1 MDRKDKSTKRA
12 EKLKDSGNNGSNSTK
27 GTKGKKW
34 VFLRLLKYSLPY
46 IHLLILATII
56 VIALTYLSLMP
67 PQIVRKAIN
76 SYIIT
81 EELQTAERLAG
92 ISKQGLL
99 FLMVSGGIF
108 LFEYLSILVTT
119 YIGGRVVYDIRNQLY
134 DHVMRLP
141 MSFFDRHPS
150 GQITT
155 RLTSDTQNI
164 QEFFTS
170 VITSIV
176 NDVFLLAG
184 VIIMMWSISS
194 RLFLDIVYIFPIIV
208 IAMVVFRYFDIKAY
222 RAVRAGVAK
231 INAYIAENLA
241 GMPVTK
247 LFNAED
253 FKRREFDSIN
263 RELLKSRMNQ
273 LYVFGIFRPLINFLY
288 YLTMSLII
296 WFGSKYILGKVL
308 NFGDLYAFVS
318 YIDTFMRPIEDLSE
332 KYDIIQNTTASAEK
346 IFALFDE
353 EPEIENNEGGK
364 VEIEQG
370 VIEFRDVWFSYD
382 NKRWILK
389 GINIKF
395 QPGELI
401 AIVGETGAGKT
412 TIMNLINGMY
422 RAQKGTILIDDVP
435 LEEYDLQMLRKQVSA
450 VPQDVVLFSGTLLD
464 NIRLFHDE
472 ISEEE
477 VIKALEK
484 VRALEIIERLPEGIH
499 TKIVERGKG
508 ISAGE
513 RQLIALARSVLFGAK
528 VFILDEATSNIDVET
543 ENKIQ
548 QAVRELSRENTVI
561 MIAHRLATVIEAD
574 RIIVV
579 DDGIIPEEG
588 RHFELLKKRG
598 AYYKLY
604 EIQFAKEGITA

>member
-1 MDRKDKSTKRA
+1 MLRGVGFVKNEENIKK
-12 EKLKDSGNNGSNSTK
+12 E
-27 GTKGKKW
+27 GKKKAG
-34 VFLRLLKYSLPY
+34 VFFRLLKYALPY
-46 IHLLILATII
+46 WHLLALAI
-56 VIALTYLSLMP
+56 VVVLVLTYLALLP

-76 SYIIT
+76 TYILS
-81 EELQTAERLAG
+81 ESLQTAEKLSG
-92 ISKQGLL
+92 ISKQSLL
-99 FLMVSGGIF
+99 FLIVSGGIF

-119 YIGGRVVYDIRNQLY
+119 YIGGRVVYDLRRQLY
-134 DHVMRLP
+134 DHVLKLP

-155 RLTSDTQNI
+155 RITSDTQNV

-184 VIIMMWSISS
+184 VIIMMWRISS
-194 RLFLDIVYIFPIIV
+194 RLFLDIIYIFPVIIV
-208 IAMVVFRYFDIKAY
+208 AMIVFRYFDIRAY
-222 RAVRAGVAK
+222 RAVRSNIAR

-241 GMPVTK
+241 GMPVIK

-253 FKRREFDSIN
+253 YKRKEFDQIN
-263 RELLKSRMNQ
+263 RELYKARMNQ

-288 YLTMSLII
+288 YLTLSLII

-332 KYDIIQNTTASAEK
+332 KYDIIQNTIASGEK
-346 IFALFDE
+346 IFALLDE
-353 EPEIENNEGGK
+353 PQEEQGNSNGKKSIEK
-364 VEIEQG
+364 G
-370 VIEFRDVWFSYD
+370 VIEFKDVWFSYD
-382 NKRWILK
+382 NKRWVLQ
-389 GINIKF
+389 GVNLSF
-395 QPGELI
+395 SPGELV

-422 RAQKGTILIDDVP
+422 RPQKGVILIDNVP
-435 LEEYDLQMLRKQVSA
+435 LEEYDIHALRKEVSA

-472 ISEEE
+472 IPEEE
-477 VIKALEK
+477 VYKALEK
-484 VRALEIIERLPEGIH
+484 VEALEIIQRLPKGIY
-499 TKIVERGKG
+499 TEIVERGKG

-528 VFILDEATSNIDVET
+528 IFILDEATSNIDVET
-543 ENKIQ
+543 EHKIQ
-548 QAVRELSRENTVI
+548 KAVRELSKENTVI
-561 MIAHRLATVIEAD
+561 MIAHRLSTVVNAD

-579 DDGIIPEEG
+579 ADGKIAEEG
-588 RHFELLKKRG
+588 KHFELLKKKG

-604 EIQFAKEGITA
+604 EIQFAKEETA

>member
-1 MDRKDKSTKRA
+1 MKNEDNMKK
-12 EKLKDSGNNGSNSTK
+12 E
-27 GTKGKKW
+27 GKKKKAG
-34 VFLRLLKYSLPY
+34 VFFRLLKYALPY
-46 IHLLILATII
+46 WHLLALAI
-56 VIALTYLSLMP
+56 VVVLVLTYLALLP

-76 SYIIT
+76 TYILS
-81 EELQTAERLAG
+81 ESLQTAEKLSG
-92 ISKQGLL
+92 ISKQSLL
-99 FLMVSGGIF
+99 FLIVSGGIF

-119 YIGGRVVYDIRNQLY
+119 YIGGRVVYDLRRQLY
-134 DHVMRLP
+134 DHVLKLP

-155 RLTSDTQNI
+155 RITSDTQNV

-184 VIIMMWSISS
+184 VIIMMWRISS
-194 RLFLDIVYIFPIIV
+194 RLFLDIIYIFPVIIL
-208 IAMVVFRYFDIKAY
+208 AMVVFRFFDIRAY
-222 RAVRAGVAK
+222 RAVRTNIAR

-241 GMPVTK
+241 GMPVIK

-253 FKRREFDSIN
+253 FKRKEFDQIN
-263 RELLKSRMNQ
+263 RELYKARMNQ

-288 YLTMSLII
+288 YLTLSLII

-332 KYDIIQNTTASAEK
+332 KYDIIQNTIASGEK
-346 IFALFDE
+346 IFALLDE
-353 EPEIENNEGGK
+353 PQE
-364 VEIEQG
+364 EQG
-370 VIEFRDVWFSYD
+370 NSNGKKTIEKGTIEFKDVWFSYD
-382 NKRWILK
+382 NKRWVLQ
-389 GINIKF
+389 GVSLSF
-395 QPGELI
+395 FPGQLV

-422 RAQKGTILIDDVP
+422 RPQKGVILIDNMP
-435 LEEYDLQMLRKQVSA
+435 LEEYDIHALRKEVSA

-472 ISEEE
+472 IPEEE
-477 VIKALEK
+477 VYKALEK
-484 VRALEIIERLPEGIH
+484 VEALEIIQRLPKGIY
-499 TKIVERGKG
+499 TEIVERGKG

-528 VFILDEATSNIDVET
+528 IFILDEATSNIDVET
-543 ENKIQ
+543 EHRIQ
-548 QAVRELSRENTVI
+548 KAVRELSKENTVI
-561 MIAHRLATVIEAD
+561 MIAHRLSTVVNAD

-579 DDGIIPEEG
+579 ADGKIAEEG
-588 RHFELLKKRG
+588 KHFELLKKKG

-604 EIQFAKEGITA
+604 EIQFAKEETA

>member
-1 MDRKDKSTKRA
+1 VKNEDNMKK
-12 EKLKDSGNNGSNSTK
+12 E
-27 GTKGKKW
+27 GKKKKAG
-34 VFLRLLKYSLPY
+34 VFFRLLKYALPY
-46 IHLLILATII
+46 WHLLALAI
-56 VIALTYLSLMP
+56 VVVLVLTYLALLP

-76 SYIIT
+76 TYILS
-81 EELQTAERLAG
+81 ESLQTAEKLSG
-92 ISKQGLL
+92 ISKQSLL
-99 FLMVSGGIF
+99 FLIVSGGIF

-119 YIGGRVVYDIRNQLY
+119 YIGGRVVYDLRRQLY
-134 DHVMRLP
+134 DHVLKLP

-155 RLTSDTQNI
+155 RITSDTQNV

-184 VIIMMWSISS
+184 VIIMMWRISS
-194 RLFLDIVYIFPIIV
+194 RLFLDIIYIFPVIIL
-208 IAMVVFRYFDIKAY
+208 AMVVFRFFDIRAY
-222 RAVRAGVAK
+222 RAVRTNIAR

-241 GMPVTK
+241 GMPVIK

-253 FKRREFDSIN
+253 FKRKEFDQIN
-263 RELLKSRMNQ
+263 RELYKARMNQ

-288 YLTMSLII
+288 YLTLSLII

-332 KYDIIQNTTASAEK
+332 KYDIIQNTIASGEK
-346 IFALFDE
+346 IFALLDE
-353 EPEIENNEGGK
+353 PQE
-364 VEIEQG
+364 EQG
-370 VIEFRDVWFSYD
+370 NSNGKKTIEKGTIEFKDVWFSYD
-382 NKRWILK
+382 NKRWVLQ
-389 GINIKF
+389 GVSLSF
-395 QPGELI
+395 FPGQLV

-422 RAQKGTILIDDVP
+422 RPQKGVILIDNMP
-435 LEEYDLQMLRKQVSA
+435 LEEYDIHALRKEVSA

-472 ISEEE
+472 IPEEE
-477 VIKALEK
+477 VYKALEK
-484 VRALEIIERLPEGIH
+484 VEALEIIQRLPKGIY
-499 TKIVERGKG
+499 TEIVERGKG

-528 VFILDEATSNIDVET
+528 IFILDEATSNIDVET
-543 ENKIQ
+543 EHRIQ
-548 QAVRELSRENTVI
+548 KAVRELSKENTVI
-561 MIAHRLATVIEAD
+561 MIAHRLSTVVNAD

-579 DDGIIPEEG
+579 ADGKIAEEG
-588 RHFELLKKRG
+588 KHFELLKKKG

-604 EIQFAKEGITA
+604 EIQFAKEETA

>member
-1 MDRKDKSTKRA
+1 MLQGVGSVKS
-12 EKLKDSGNNGSNSTK
+12 EDSIQK
-27 GTKGKKW
+27 EGKKRKTS
-34 VFLRLLKYSLPY
+34 VFFRLLQYALPY
-46 IHLLILATII
+46 WHLLVLAI
-56 VIALTYLSLMP
+56 VIVIVLTYLALLP

-76 SYIIT
+76 TYILS
-81 EELQTAERLAG
+81 ESLQTAEKLSG
-92 ISKQGLL
+92 ISKQSLL
-99 FLMVSGGIF
+99 FLIVSGGIF

-119 YIGGRVVYDIRNQLY
+119 YIGGRVVYDLRRQLY
-134 DHVMRLP
+134 DHVLKLP

-155 RLTSDTQNI
+155 RITSDTQNV

-176 NDVFLLAG
+176 NDVFLLTG
-184 VIIMMWSISS
+184 VIIMMWRISS
-194 RLFLDIVYIFPIIV
+194 RLFLDIIHIFPVIIV
-208 IAMVVFRYFDIKAY
+208 AMVVFRYFDIRAY
-222 RAVRAGVAK
+222 RAVRSNIAR

-241 GMPVTK
+241 GMPVIK
-247 LFNAED
+247 LFNAENY
-253 FKRREFDSIN
+253 KRKEFDKIN
-263 RELLKSRMNQ
+263 RELYRARMNQ

-288 YLTMSLII
+288 YLTLSLII

-332 KYDIIQNTTASAEK
+332 KYDIIQNTIASGEK
-346 IFALFDE
+346 IFALLDE
-353 EPEIENNEGGK
+353 PQE
-364 VEIEQG
+364 EQG
-370 VIEFRDVWFSYD
+370 NSNGKKTIEKGTIEFKDVWFSYD
-382 NKRWILK
+382 NKRWVLQ
-389 GINIKF
+389 GVNLSF
-395 QPGELI
+395 SPGELV

-422 RAQKGTILIDDVP
+422 RPQKGVILIDNVP
-435 LEEYDLQMLRKQVSA
+435 LEEYDIHALRKEVSA

-472 ISEEE
+472 IPEEE
-477 VIKALEK
+477 VYKALQK
-484 VRALEIIERLPEGIH
+484 VEALEIIQRLPKGIY
-499 TKIVERGKG
+499 TEIVERGKG

-528 VFILDEATSNIDVET
+528 IFILDEATSNIDVET
-543 ENKIQ
+543 EHRIQ
-548 QAVRELSRENTVI
+548 KAVRELSKENTVI
-561 MIAHRLATVIEAD
+561 MIAHRLSTVVNAD

-579 DDGIIPEEG
+579 VDGKIAEEG
-588 RHFELLKKRG
+588 KHFELLKKKG

-604 EIQFAKEGITA
+604 EIQFAKEETA

>member
-1 MDRKDKSTKRA
+1 MTLEANIEQKETRKNKHKNKSI
-12 EKLKDSGNNGSNSTK
+12 
-27 GTKGKKW
+27 
-34 VFLRLLKYSLPY
+34 FLRMLRYAFPY
-46 IHLLILATII
+46 IHLLILAI
-56 VIALTYLSLMP
+56 VIVLTLTYLTLLP

-76 SYIIT
+76 SYILSET
-81 EELQTAERLAG
+81 LSTSERLSG
-92 ISKQGLL
+92 IAKQGMMFLL
-99 FLMVSGGIF
+99 VSSGIF

-119 YIGGRVVYDIRNQLY
+119 YIGGRVVYDIRRQLY
-134 DHVMRLP
+134 DHVLRLP

-155 RLTSDTQNI
+155 RITSDTQNI

-184 VIIMMWSISS
+184 VIFMMWLISS
-194 RLFLDIVYIFPIIV
+194 RLFLDIIYVFPLII
-208 IAMVVFRYFDIKAY
+208 IAMTVFRYFDIRAY
-222 RAVRAGVAK
+222 RAVRNGIAK
-231 INAYIAENLA
+231 VNAYIAENLA

-253 FKRREFDSIN
+253 FKREEFDKIN
-263 RELLKSRMNQ
+263 RELFKSRMNQ

-296 WFGSKYILGKVL
+296 WFGSKYILGKIL
-308 NFGDLYAFVS
+308 NFGDLFAFVS

-346 IFALFDE
+346 IFALLDE
-353 EPEIENNEGGK
+353 KTEEETKGGK
-364 VEIEQG
+364 SEIAHG
-370 VIEFRDVWFSYD
+370 KIEFKNLWFTYD

-389 GINIKF
+389 DINVEF
-395 QPGELI
+395 HPGELV

-422 RAQKGTILIDDVP
+422 RPQKGVITIDDVP
-435 LEEYDLQMLRKQVSA
+435 LEEYDLQMLRKHVSA

-464 NIRLFHDE
+464 NIRLFHEE

-477 VIKALEK
+477 VYRALEK
-484 VRALEIIERLPEGIH
+484 VRALDIIQRLPNGIH

-528 VFILDEATSNIDVET
+528 IFILDEATSNIDVET
-543 ENKIQ
+543 EHRIQ
-548 QAVRELSRENTVI
+548 QAVRELAKDNTVI
-561 MIAHRLATVIEAD
+561 MIAHRLSTVVEAD

-579 DDGIIPEEG
+579 ADGQIAEQG
-588 RHFELLKKRG
+588 RHVELLRRKG

-604 EIQFAKEGITA
+604 EIQFAKEGMAS

>member
-1 MDRKDKSTKRA
+1 MKNEENIKK
-12 EKLKDSGNNGSNSTK
+12 E
-27 GTKGKKW
+27 GKKKAG
-34 VFLRLLKYSLPY
+34 VFFRLLKYALPY
-46 IHLLILATII
+46 WHLLALAI
-56 VIALTYLSLMP
+56 VVVLVLTYLALLP

-76 SYIIT
+76 TYILS
-81 EELQTAERLAG
+81 ESLQTAEKLSG
-92 ISKQGLL
+92 ISKQSLL
-99 FLMVSGGIF
+99 FLIVSGGIF

-119 YIGGRVVYDIRNQLY
+119 YIGGRVVYDLRRQLY
-134 DHVMRLP
+134 DHVLKLP

-155 RLTSDTQNI
+155 RITSDTQNV

-184 VIIMMWSISS
+184 VIIMMWRISS
-194 RLFLDIVYIFPIIV
+194 RLFLDIIYIFPVIIV
-208 IAMVVFRYFDIKAY
+208 AMIVFRYFDIRAY
-222 RAVRAGVAK
+222 RAVRSNIAR

-241 GMPVTK
+241 GMPVIK

-253 FKRREFDSIN
+253 YKRKEFDQIN
-263 RELLKSRMNQ
+263 RELYKARMNQ

-288 YLTMSLII
+288 YLTLSLII

-332 KYDIIQNTTASAEK
+332 KYDIIQNTIASGEK
-346 IFALFDE
+346 IFALLDE
-353 EPEIENNEGGK
+353 PQEEQGNSNGKKSIEK
-364 VEIEQG
+364 G
-370 VIEFRDVWFSYD
+370 VIEFKDVWFSYD
-382 NKRWILK
+382 NKRWVLQ
-389 GINIKF
+389 GVNLSF
-395 QPGELI
+395 SPGELV

-422 RAQKGTILIDDVP
+422 RPQKGVILIDNVP
-435 LEEYDLQMLRKQVSA
+435 LEEYDIHALRKEVSA

-472 ISEEE
+472 IPEEE
-477 VIKALEK
+477 VYKALEK
-484 VRALEIIERLPEGIH
+484 VEALEIIQRLPKGIY
-499 TKIVERGKG
+499 TEIVERGKG

-528 VFILDEATSNIDVET
+528 IFILDEATSNIDVET
-543 ENKIQ
+543 EHKIQ
-548 QAVRELSRENTVI
+548 KAVRELSKENTVI
-561 MIAHRLATVIEAD
+561 MIAHRLSTVVNAD

-579 DDGIIPEEG
+579 ADGKIAEEG
-588 RHFELLKKRG
+588 KHFELLKKKG

-604 EIQFAKEGITA
+604 EIQFAKEETA

>member
-1 MDRKDKSTKRA
+1 LKNSEEKKRDIEVQKKKKS
-12 EKLKDSGNNGSNSTK
+12 
-27 GTKGKKW
+27 

-46 IHLLILATII
+46 AHLLVLAI
-56 VIALTYLSLMP
+56 VIVLVLTYLSLMP
-67 PQIVRKAIN
+67 PQIVRTAIN
-76 SYIIT
+76 KYILS
-81 EELQTAERLAG
+81 EDLQAGERLSG
-92 ISKQGLL
+92 ISRQSLW
-99 FLMVSGGIF
+99 FLIVSGGIF

-119 YIGGRVVYDIRNQLY
+119 YIGGRVVYDVRRQLY
-134 DHVMRLP
+134 DHVLKLP

-155 RLTSDTQNI
+155 RITSDTQNV

-184 VIIMMWSISS
+184 VIIMMWNISS
-194 RLFLDIVYIFPIIV
+194 RLFLDIIYIFPTIV
-208 IAMVVFRYFDIKAY
+208 VAMIVFRYFDIRAY
-222 RAVRAGVAK
+222 RAVRTGISK

-253 FKRREFDSIN
+253 FKRKEFDQIN
-263 RELLKSRMNQ
+263 KELFKARMNQ

-288 YLTMSLII
+288 YLTLSLII
-296 WFGSKYILGKVL
+296 WFGSKYILGKIL
-308 NFGDLYAFVS
+308 NFGDLYAFVF

-332 KYDIIQNTTASAEK
+332 KYDIIQNTIASGEK

-353 EPEIENNEGGK
+353 PQE
-364 VEIEQG
+364 EQG
-370 VIEFRDVWFSYD
+370 NEDGEGLVKHGFIEFKDVWFSYD
-382 NKRWILK
+382 NKRWILQNVNLNFK
-389 GINIKF
+389 
-395 QPGELI
+395 PGELV

-412 TIMNLINGMY
+412 TIMNLINGIY
-422 RAQKGTILIDDVP
+422 RAQRGEILIDGVP
-435 LEEYDLQMLRKQVSA
+435 IDEYNIHALRKQVSA

-472 ISEEE
+472 IPEDE
-477 VIKALEK
+477 VYKALEK
-484 VRALEIIERLPEGIH
+484 VEALEIIQRLPKGIY
-499 TKIVERGKG
+499 TEIVERGKG

-513 RQLIALARSVLFGAK
+513 RQLIALARSILFGAK

-543 ENKIQ
+543 EHKIQ
-548 QAVRELSRENTVI
+548 KAVRELSKDNTVI
-561 MIAHRLATVIEAD
+561 MIAHRLSTVVNAD
-574 RIIVV
+574 KIIVV
-579 DDGIIPEEG
+579 SDGRIAEEG
-588 RHFELLKKRG
+588 KHLELLKRKG

-604 EIQFAKEGITA
+604 EIQFAKEEIA

>member
-1 MDRKDKSTKRA
+1 MLQGVGSVKS
-12 EKLKDSGNNGSNSTK
+12 EDSIQK
-27 GTKGKKW
+27 EGKKRKTS
-34 VFLRLLKYSLPY
+34 VFFRLLQYALPY
-46 IHLLILATII
+46 WHLLVLAI
-56 VIALTYLSLMP
+56 VIVIVLTYLALLP

-76 SYIIT
+76 TYILS
-81 EELQTAERLAG
+81 ESLQTAEKLSG
-92 ISKQGLL
+92 ISKQSLL
-99 FLMVSGGIF
+99 FLIVSGGIF

-119 YIGGRVVYDIRNQLY
+119 YIGGRVVYDLRRQLY
-134 DHVMRLP
+134 DHVLKLP

-155 RLTSDTQNI
+155 RITSDTQNV

-184 VIIMMWSISS
+184 VIIMMWRISS
-194 RLFLDIVYIFPIIV
+194 RLFLDIIYIFPVIIV
-208 IAMVVFRYFDIKAY
+208 AMVVFRYFDIRAY
-222 RAVRAGVAK
+222 RAVRSNIAR

-241 GMPVTK
+241 GMPVIK
-247 LFNAED
+247 LFNAENY
-253 FKRREFDSIN
+253 KRKEFDKIN
-263 RELLKSRMNQ
+263 RELYRARMNQ

-288 YLTMSLII
+288 YLTLSLII

-332 KYDIIQNTTASAEK
+332 KYDIIQNTIASGEK
-346 IFALFDE
+346 IFALLDE
-353 EPEIENNEGGK
+353 PQE
-364 VEIEQG
+364 EQG
-370 VIEFRDVWFSYD
+370 NSNGKKIIEKGTIEFKDVWFSYD
-382 NKRWILK
+382 NKRWVLQ
-389 GINIKF
+389 GVNLSF
-395 QPGELI
+395 SPGELV

-422 RAQKGTILIDDVP
+422 RPQKGVILIDNVP
-435 LEEYDLQMLRKQVSA
+435 LEEYDIHALRKEVSA

-464 NIRLFHDE
+464 NIRLFHNE
-472 ISEEE
+472 IPEEE
-477 VIKALEK
+477 VYKALEK
-484 VRALEIIERLPEGIH
+484 VEALEIIQRLPKGIY
-499 TKIVERGKG
+499 TEIVERGKG

-528 VFILDEATSNIDVET
+528 IFILDEATSNIDVET
-543 ENKIQ
+543 EHRIQ
-548 QAVRELSRENTVI
+548 KAVRELSKENTVI
-561 MIAHRLATVIEAD
+561 MIAHRLSTVVNAD

-579 DDGIIPEEG
+579 VDGKIAEEG
-588 RHFELLKKRG
+588 KHFELLKKKG

-604 EIQFAKEGITA
+604 EIQFAKEETA

>member
-1 MDRKDKSTKRA
+1 MKTKDMSEEKERKKKS
-12 EKLKDSGNNGSNSTK
+12 S
-27 GTKGKKW
+27 
-34 VFLRLLKYSLPY
+34 VFLRLLKYALPY
-46 IHLLILATII
+46 WHLLALAI
-56 VIALTYLSLMP
+56 VVVLVLTYLSLLP

-76 SYIIT
+76 TYILSDT
-81 EELQTAERLAG
+81 LQTAEKITG
-92 ISKQGLL
+92 ISKQALL

-119 YIGGRVVYDIRNQLY
+119 YIGGRVVYDVRRQLY
-134 DHVMRLP
+134 DHVLKLP

-155 RLTSDTQNI
+155 RITSDTQNV

-176 NDVFLLAG
+176 NDVFLLVG

-194 RLFLDIVYIFPIIV
+194 RLFLDIIYVFPIIIV
-208 IAMVVFRYFDIKAY
+208 AMAVFRYFDIRAY
-222 RAVRAGVAK
+222 RAVRTNIAR

-247 LFNAED
+247 LFNAEGY
-253 FKRREFDSIN
+253 KRKEFDQIN
-263 RELLKSRMNQ
+263 KELYKARMNQ

-288 YLTMSLII
+288 YLTLSLII
-296 WFGSKYILGKVL
+296 WFGSKYILGKIL

-332 KYDIIQNTTASAEK
+332 KYDIIQNTIASGEK
-346 IFALFDE
+346 IFALLDE
-353 EPEIENNEGGK
+353 PQE
-364 VEIEQG
+364 EQG
-370 VIEFRDVWFSYD
+370 SSDGKKTIEKGTIEFQNVWFSYD
-382 NKRWILK
+382 NKRWILQDVNLSF
-389 GINIKF
+389 I
-395 QPGELI
+395 PGELV

-422 RAQKGTILIDDVP
+422 RPQKGRILIDDLP
-435 LEEYDLQMLRKQVSA
+435 LEEYDIHALRKQVSA

-472 ISEEE
+472 IPEKE
-477 VIKALEK
+477 VYKALEK
-484 VRALEIIERLPEGIH
+484 VEALEIIQRLPKGIY
-499 TKIVERGKG
+499 TEIVERGKG

-528 VFILDEATSNIDVET
+528 IFILDEATSNIDVET
-543 ENKIQ
+543 EHRIQ
-548 QAVRELSRENTVI
+548 KAVRELSKDNTVI
-561 MIAHRLATVIEAD
+561 MIAHRLSTVVNAD
-574 RIIVV
+574 RIVV
-579 DDGIIPEEG
+579 VADGRIAEEG
-588 RHFELLKKRG
+588 RHFELLKKKG

-604 EIQFAKEGITA
+604 EIQFAKEETA

>member
-1 MDRKDKSTKRA
+1 MEVQKKKKS
-12 EKLKDSGNNGSNSTK
+12 
-27 GTKGKKW
+27 

-46 IHLLILATII
+46 AHLLVLAIAI
-56 VIALTYLSLMP
+56 VLVLTYLSLMP
-67 PQIVRKAIN
+67 PQIVRTAIN
-76 SYIIT
+76 KYILS
-81 EELQTAERLAG
+81 EDLQAGERLSG
-92 ISKQGLL
+92 ISRQSLW
-99 FLMVSGGIF
+99 FLIVSGGIF

-119 YIGGRVVYDIRNQLY
+119 YIGGRVVYDVRRQLY
-134 DHVMRLP
+134 DHVLKLP

-155 RLTSDTQNI
+155 RITSDTQNV

-184 VIIMMWSISS
+184 VIIMMWNISP
-194 RLFLDIVYIFPIIV
+194 RLFLDIIYIFPIIV
-208 IAMVVFRYFDIKAY
+208 VAMIVFRYFDIRAY
-222 RAVRAGVAK
+222 RAVRTGISK

-253 FKRREFDSIN
+253 FKRKEFDQIN
-263 RELLKSRMNQ
+263 KELFKARMNQ

-288 YLTMSLII
+288 YLTLSLII
-296 WFGSKYILGKVL
+296 WFGSKYILGKIL

-332 KYDIIQNTTASAEK
+332 KYDIIQNTIASGEK
-346 IFALFDE
+346 IFALLDE
-353 EPEIENNEGGK
+353 PQE
-364 VEIEQG
+364 EQG
-370 VIEFRDVWFSYD
+370 SEDGKQFVRYGFIEFKDVCFTYD
-382 NKRWILK
+382 NKRWILQDVNLSFK
-389 GINIKF
+389 
-395 QPGELI
+395 PGELV

-422 RAQKGTILIDDVP
+422 RAQKGEILIDGVP
-435 LEEYDLQMLRKQVSA
+435 IDEYNIHALRKQVSA

-472 ISEEE
+472 IPEDE
-477 VIKALEK
+477 VYKALEK
-484 VRALEIIERLPEGIH
+484 VEALEIIQRLPKGIY
-499 TKIVERGKG
+499 TEIVERGKG

-513 RQLIALARSVLFGAK
+513 RQLIALARSILFGAK

-543 ENKIQ
+543 EHKIQ
-548 QAVRELSRENTVI
+548 KAVRELSKDNTVI
-561 MIAHRLATVIEAD
+561 MIAHRLSTVVNAD
-574 RIIVV
+574 KIIVV
-579 DDGIIPEEG
+579 SDGKIAEEG
-588 RHFELLKKRG
+588 KHFDLLRKKG

-604 EIQFAKEGITA
+604 EIQFAKEETA

>member
-1 MDRKDKSTKRA
+1 MLQGVGSVKSEDSIQKEGKRRKTS
-12 EKLKDSGNNGSNSTK
+12 
-27 GTKGKKW
+27 
-34 VFLRLLKYSLPY
+34 VFFRLLQYALPY
-46 IHLLILATII
+46 WHLLVLAI
-56 VIALTYLSLMP
+56 VTVIVLTYLALLP

-76 SYIIT
+76 TYILS
-81 EELQTAERLAG
+81 ESLQTAEKLSG
-92 ISKQGLL
+92 ISKQSLL
-99 FLMVSGGIF
+99 FLIVSGGIF

-119 YIGGRVVYDIRNQLY
+119 YIGGRVVYDLRRQLY
-134 DHVMRLP
+134 DHVLKLP

-155 RLTSDTQNI
+155 RITSDTQNV

-184 VIIMMWSISS
+184 VIIMMWRISS
-194 RLFLDIVYIFPIIV
+194 RLFLDIIYIFPVIIV
-208 IAMVVFRYFDIKAY
+208 AMVVFRYFDIRAY
-222 RAVRAGVAK
+222 RAVRSNIAR

-241 GMPVTK
+241 GMPVIK
-247 LFNAED
+247 LFNAENY
-253 FKRREFDSIN
+253 KRKEFDKIN
-263 RELLKSRMNQ
+263 RELYMARMNQ

-288 YLTMSLII
+288 YLTLSLII

-332 KYDIIQNTTASAEK
+332 KYDIIQNTIASGEK
-346 IFALFDE
+346 IFALLDE
-353 EPEIENNEGGK
+353 PQE
-364 VEIEQG
+364 EQG
-370 VIEFRDVWFSYD
+370 NSNGKKTIEKGTIEFKDVWFSYD
-382 NKRWILK
+382 NKRWVLQ
-389 GINIKF
+389 GVNLSF
-395 QPGELI
+395 SPGELV

-422 RAQKGTILIDDVP
+422 RPQKGVILIDNVP
-435 LEEYDLQMLRKQVSA
+435 LEEYDIHALRKEVSA

-472 ISEEE
+472 IPEEE
-477 VIKALEK
+477 VYKALEK
-484 VRALEIIERLPEGIH
+484 VEALEIIQRLPKGIY
-499 TKIVERGKG
+499 TEIVERGKG

-528 VFILDEATSNIDVET
+528 IFILDEATSNIDVET
-543 ENKIQ
+543 EHRIQ
-548 QAVRELSRENTVI
+548 KAVRELSKENTVI
-561 MIAHRLATVIEAD
+561 MIAHRLSTVVNAD

-579 DDGIIPEEG
+579 VDGKIAEEG
-588 RHFELLKKRG
+588 KHFELLKKKG

-604 EIQFAKEGITA
+604 EIQFAKEETA

>member
-1 MDRKDKSTKRA
+1 MKNSEEKKSDIEVQK
-12 EKLKDSGNNGSNSTK
+12 N
-27 GTKGKKW
+27 KKS

-46 IHLLILATII
+46 AHLLVLAIAI
-56 VIALTYLSLMP
+56 VLVLTYLSLMP
-67 PQIVRKAIN
+67 PQIVRTAIN
-76 SYIIT
+76 KYILS
-81 EELQTAERLAG
+81 EDLQAGERLSG
-92 ISKQGLL
+92 ISRQSLW
-99 FLMVSGGIF
+99 FLIVSGGIF

-119 YIGGRVVYDIRNQLY
+119 YIGGRVVYDVRRQLY
-134 DHVMRLP
+134 DHVLKLP

-155 RLTSDTQNI
+155 RITSDTQNV

-184 VIIMMWSISS
+184 VIIMMWNISP
-194 RLFLDIVYIFPIIV
+194 RLFLDIIYIFPIIV
-208 IAMVVFRYFDIKAY
+208 VAMIVFRYFDIRAY
-222 RAVRAGVAK
+222 RAVRTGISK

-253 FKRREFDSIN
+253 FKRKEFDQIN
-263 RELLKSRMNQ
+263 KELFKALMNQ

-288 YLTMSLII
+288 YLTLSLII
-296 WFGSKYILGKVL
+296 WFGSKYILGKIL

-332 KYDIIQNTTASAEK
+332 KYDIIQNTIASGEK
-346 IFALFDE
+346 IFALLDE
-353 EPEIENNEGGK
+353 PQE
-364 VEIEQG
+364 EQG
-370 VIEFRDVWFSYD
+370 SEDGKQFVRYGFIEFKDVCFTYD
-382 NKRWILK
+382 NKRWILQDVNLSFK
-389 GINIKF
+389 
-395 QPGELI
+395 PGELV

-422 RAQKGTILIDDVP
+422 RAQKGEILIDGVP
-435 LEEYDLQMLRKQVSA
+435 IDEYNIHALRKQVSA

-472 ISEEE
+472 IPEDE
-477 VIKALEK
+477 VYKALEK
-484 VRALEIIERLPEGIH
+484 VEALEIIQRLPKGIY
-499 TKIVERGKG
+499 TEIVERGKG

-513 RQLIALARSVLFGAK
+513 RQLIALARSILFGAK

-543 ENKIQ
+543 EHKIQ
-548 QAVRELSRENTVI
+548 KAVRELSKDNTVI
-561 MIAHRLATVIEAD
+561 MIAHRLSTVVNAD
-574 RIIVV
+574 KIIVV
-579 DDGIIPEEG
+579 SDGKIAEEG
-588 RHFELLKKRG
+588 KHFDLLRKKG

-604 EIQFAKEGITA
+604 EIQFAKEETA

>member
-1 MDRKDKSTKRA
+1 MTLTETKR
-12 EKLKDSGNNGSNSTK
+12 EKISKKNKGST
-27 GTKGKKW
+27 
-34 VFLRLLKYSLPY
+34 FFRLLKYALPY
-46 IHLLILATII
+46 MHLLMLAIII
-56 VIALTYLSLMP
+56 VITLTYLSLMP

-76 SYIIT
+76 SYILS
-81 EELQTAERLAG
+81 EELQTADRLSG
-92 ISKQGLL
+92 IAKQGLI
-99 FLMVSGGIF
+99 FLIVSSGIF
-108 LFEYLSILVTT
+108 IFEYLSILVTT
-119 YIGGRVVYDIRNQLY
+119 YIGGRVVYDIRKKLY
-134 DHVMRLP
+134 DHVLKLP

-155 RLTSDTQNI
+155 RITSDTQNI

-194 RLFLDIVYIFPIIV
+194 RLFLDIAYIFPIIV
-208 IAMVVFRYFDIKAY
+208 IAMAVFRYFDIRAY

-253 FKRREFDSIN
+253 FKRNEFDNIN

-296 WFGSKYILGKVL
+296 WFGSKYILGKTL

-353 EPEIENNEGGK
+353 ELELENEEGGK
-364 VEIEQG
+364 MEIEHGQ
-370 VIEFRDVWFSYD
+370 IEFKNVYFTYD
-382 NKRWILK
+382 NKRWVLK
-389 GINIKF
+389 DVNLQF
-395 QPGELI
+395 RPGELT

-422 RAQKGTILIDDVP
+422 RPQKGSILIGGVP
-435 LEEYDLQMLRKQVSA
+435 IEEYNLQMLRKHVSA

-472 ISEEE
+472 ISEDD
-477 VIKALEK
+477 VLKALDK
-484 VRALEIIERLPEGIH
+484 VKALEIIERLPAGIH
-499 TKIVERGKG
+499 TRIVERGKG

-528 VFILDEATSNIDVET
+528 IFILDEATSNIDVET
-543 ENKIQ
+543 EHRIQ
-548 QAVRELSRENTVI
+548 QAVRELARENTVI
-561 MIAHRLATVIEAD
+561 MIAHRLSTVVEAD

-579 DDGIIPEEG
+579 ADGTIPEEG
-588 RHFELLKKRG
+588 RHSELIKKKG

-604 EIQFAKEGITA
+604 EIQFAKEGMSI